1 MPNMVEGLTFRQAVR
16 RTDFISKNFIV
27 VAGIYCFTLQVL
39 KERNSS
45 VILNGKTI
53 PVLGIPT
60 LSSLDHKIEQA
71 GGKDT
76 LDYTV
81 KNRILPLFA

>member
-1 MPNMVEGLTFRQAVR
+1 MVEGLILRQAVR
-16 RTDFISKNFIV
+16 RTVFISKNFIV

-45 VILNGKTI
+45 IILDGKTI

-60 LSSLDHKIEQA
+60 LSSLDRKVEQA
-71 GGKDT
+71 GWKDT

-81 KNRILPLFA
+81 KNSIFPLFA